1 MRVLGAMKER
11 LYPFVV
17 LALFVALFVWALSSD
32 DNRQFTLELHG
43 MDNLEIKNV
52 IVEGP
57 SLTTT
62 GFYITSQ
69 IKEEFEGFKI
79 NVGSP
84 VNEGTATITINSENS
99 PPLVLSNMPYKNGK
113 TNYISLNGGKLNY
126 VKAHW

>member
-1 MRVLGAMKER
+1 MKER